1 MTASAELYVEG
12 DLERADGDD
21 VSVGITYAPT
31 FSDDKRLLSV
41 VANVR
46 DITRFREAEE
56 LKSTF
61 ISIISHELRTPVA
74 LIKGYVGT
82 LRREDAE
89 WDPQVVRDS
98 LAVIED
104 ESDRLADL
112 IDDLLE
118 ASRLQAG
125 ALSLTLSQIDMRL
138 LAERQAER
146 FGTQSDNHEFVV
158 DIPMSFPVI
167 QGAEER
173 LTQLISN
180 LLSNAVK
187 FSPEGGTVTISGRTL
202 TDEIVMCVRDEGP
215 GIKPSDREL
224 IFDRFYRSEVIAD
237 STQGAGLGL
246 YLSRAIADAHGGR
259 MWVDEKVRDGAQICF
274 SLKLQ

>member
-1 MTASAELYVEG
+1 M
-12 DLERADGDD
+12 
-21 VSVGITYAPT
+21 
-31 FSDDKRLLSV
+31 
-41 VANVR
+41 R

-89 WDPQVVRDS
+89 WDPEVVRDS

-125 ALSLTLSQIDMRL
+125 ALTLTLSQIDLRL
-138 LAERQAER
+138 LASRQAER
-146 FGTQSDNHEFVV
+146 FATQTEDHTFEVE
-158 DIPMSFPVI
+158 IPEDFPI
-167 QGAEER
+167 IEGDEER
-173 LTQLISN
+173 LTQLLNN

-187 FSPEGGTVTISGRTL
+187 YSPEGGKIVMSGREL
-202 TDEIVMCVRDEGP
+202 ADEVVMCVCDEGP
-215 GIKPSDREL
+215 GIRPADRER
-224 IFDRFYRSEVIAD
+224 IFERFYRAEEIAD

-246 YLSRAIADAHGGR
+246 YLARAIAEAHGGNI
-259 MWVDEKVRDGAQICF
+259 WVDETVGSGTQICF
-274 SLKLQ
+274 SLKRH